1 MCPASPAA
9 PPAPPSPSPAP
20 ETSVL
25 VRHFAV
31 LRERR
36 GCEEEAVALR
46 PGDTPARVF
55 ARLVPDLAAGG
66 LRVMYAVDHAYVDP
80 DAPLA
85 PGAELAFIP
94 PLGGG

>member
-1 MCPASPAA
+1 MHAPDSPGTGPVAA
-9 PPAPPSPSPAP
+9 RGNGQD
-20 ETSVL
+20 TVL
-25 VRHFAV
+25 VRFFAV

-36 GCEEEAVALR
+36 GREEEQVCLE

-55 ARLVPDLAAGG
+55 ARLFPAAAAGG

-80 DAPLA
+80 DHPLQ
-85 PGAELAFIP
+85 PGSELAFIP